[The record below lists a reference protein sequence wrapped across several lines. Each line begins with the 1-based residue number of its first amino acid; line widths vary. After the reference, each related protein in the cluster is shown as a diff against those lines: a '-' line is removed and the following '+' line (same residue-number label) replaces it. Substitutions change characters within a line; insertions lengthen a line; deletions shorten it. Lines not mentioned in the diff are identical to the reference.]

1 MGVLTER
8 YIMGADQELAEPL
21 APTDVEMGRARA
33 VSDITVPGQVD
44 PNKVRN
50 ALGWTVLGF
59 MLSNAVGLSFSFIHS
74 RKHEAMMEFYA
85 GYILELAL
93 SLDNL
98 FAFYLVF
105 KYFKVVSERA
115 QNRVLFWGIVGAIVL
130 RAIMV
135 GLGAAAV
142 ATYRPIL
149 LLAAGFLIWT
159 TYIVFFADE
168 DDDEDIADNFAVKLA
183 QRLVPV
189 SGEYEGA
196 NFMNRQGS
204 FTPLFLVLVV
214 IEFSDVMFAFDSV
227 PAIFGI
233 TDDGYVVWAACM
245 CAIMCLRSL
254 YTLIVQFVADLE
266 YMNKA
271 IGLVLFFIAIKLILD
286 LVFEVHITIALSLS
300 FVAGILFAGAL
311 LSILYPA
318 EGDEEEGEGEAEP

>member
-1 MGVLTER
+1 MGATQANVMGVDTDLE
-8 YIMGADQELAEPL
+8 QPL
-21 APTDVEMGRARA
+21 AADGPRDRAMSDAMAVE
-33 VSDITVPGQVD
+33 VD
-44 PNKVRN
+44 PNKISN
-50 ALGWTVLGF
+50 AAFYCAIGF
-59 MLSNAVGLSFSFIHS
+59 MISNAVGISFSFLHP
-74 RKHEAMMEFYA
+74 RKHDAIMEFYA

-130 RAIMV
+130 RAVMV
-135 GLGAAAV
+135 GLGEAAV

-183 QRLVPV
+183 QRIVPV
-189 SGEYEGA
+189 TGEYEGSKFFA
-196 NFMNRQGS
+196 SDGRA
-204 FTPLFLVLVV
+204 TPLFLVLVV

-271 IGLVLFFIAIKLILD
+271 IGLVLFFIAIKLLQD
-286 LVFEVHITIALSLS
+286 LIFHFKISIAVSLS
-300 FVAGILFAGAL
+300 FVAGIIFTGAIASLLFK
-311 LSILYPA
+311 S
-318 EGDEEEGEGEAEP
+318 EDEEDED

>member
-33 VSDITVPGQVD
+33 VSDITVPGQVN
-44 PNKVRN
+44 PRKVRN
-50 ALGWTVLGF
+50 AMMWTLASF
-59 MLSNAVGLSFSFIHS
+59 LLSNGVGLSFSFLHE

-149 LLAAGFLIWT
+149 LLCAAVLIYT

-183 QRLVPV
+183 QRIVPV
-189 SGEYEGA
+189 SATYEGA
-196 NFMNRQGS
+196 NFFNSQGRA
-204 FTPLFLVLVV
+204 TPLFLVLVV

-271 IGLVLFFIAIKLILD
+271 IGLVLFFIAIKLLLD
-286 LVFEVHITIALSLS
+286 LILHIHVSITVSLS

>member
-1 MGVLTER
+1 MAWT
-8 YIMGADQELAEPL
+8 LASFL
-21 APTDVEMGRARA
+21 
-33 VSDITVPGQVD
+33 
-44 PNKVRN
+44 
-50 ALGWTVLGF
+50 
-59 MLSNAVGLSFSFIHS
+59 LSNGIGLSFSFLHP

-85 GYILELAL
+85 GYVLELAL

-105 KYFKVVSERA
+105 KYFKVKNEKA

-130 RAIMV
+130 RALMV
-135 GLGAAAV
+135 GIGAV
-142 ATYRPIL
+142 AIRTYRPVL
-149 LLAAGFLIWT
+149 FVAALFLFWT

-168 DDDEDIADNFAVKLA
+168 DDDEDIAENAALKLA
-183 QRLVPV
+183 QYLVPV
-189 SGEYEGA
+189 GSSFHGSAFFHEGQA
-196 NFMNRQGS
+196 
-204 FTPLFLVLVV
+204 TPLLLVLVT

-271 IGLVLFFIAIKLILD
+271 IGLVLFFIGLKLMLD
-286 LVFEVHITIALSLS
+286 IVLHVHVSITVSLS
-300 FVAGILFAGAL
+300 FVAGILFSGAF
-311 LSILYPA
+311 LSIVFKTDD
-318 EGDEEEGEGEAEP
+318 EDDEE

>member
-1 MGVLTER
+1 MMWT
-8 YIMGADQELAEPL
+8 LASFL
-21 APTDVEMGRARA
+21 
-33 VSDITVPGQVD
+33 
-44 PNKVRN
+44 
-50 ALGWTVLGF
+50 
-59 MLSNAVGLSFSFIHS
+59 LSNGVGISFSFIHE

-85 GYILELAL
+85 GYIMELAL

-105 KYFKVVSERA
+105 KYFKVKDEDQ

-135 GLGAAAV
+135 GLGAVAV
-142 ATYRPIL
+142 KTYRPIL
-149 LLAAGFLIWT
+149 LVAAAFLLWT

-168 DDDEDIADNFAVKLA
+168 EDDEDIAENPALKLA
-183 QRLVPV
+183 QKIVPV
-189 SGEYEGA
+189 GSDYEGS
-196 NFMNRQGS
+196 NFISSDGKA
-204 FTPLFLVLVV
+204 TPLMLVLFT

-271 IGLVLFFIAIKLILD
+271 IGLVLFFIAIKLLLD
-286 LVFEVHITIALSLS
+286 LILHIHVSITVSLS
-300 FVAGILFAGAL
+300 FVAGILFSGAL
-311 LSILYPA
+311 LSIIFRS
-318 EGDEEEGEGEAEP
+318 EDDEEEDDVEVGA